1 MLFSSD
7 KANASRRPLLLV
19 VNQSFSG
26 ICSRYSKVREEGG
39 LKANATSIVHFFTLY
54 VVYKNS
60 TDKFAAIQNQQSESL
75 IPNVK
80 VFHKVRR
87 FYY

>member
-7 KANASRRPLLLV
+7 KANTSRRPLVLV

-39 LKANATSIVHFFTLY
+39 LKADATSIVYFLTLWHI
-54 VVYKNS
+54 K
-60 TDKFAAIQNQQSESL
+60 T
-75 IPNVK
+75 
-80 VFHKVRR
+80 
-87 FYY
+87 

>member
-26 ICSRYSKVREEGG
+26 ICSRYSKVRG
-39 LKANATSIVHFFTLY
+39 LKANATSIVHFVTLY
-54 VVYKNS
+54 VVYKNPKPAVR
-60 TDKFAAIQNQQSESL
+60 KFNTECESFSQS
-75 IPNVK
+75 
-80 VFHKVRR
+80 
-87 FYY
+87 

>member
-26 ICSRYSKVREEGG
+26 ICSRYSKVRG
-39 LKANATSIVHFFTLY
+39 LKANATSIVHFVTLY

>member
-39 LKANATSIVHFFTLY
+39 LKANATSIVHFVTLY
-54 VVYKNS
+54 VVYKNPKPAVR
-60 TDKFAAIQNQQSESL
+60 KFNTECESFSQS
-75 IPNVK
+75 
-80 VFHKVRR
+80 
-87 FYY
+87 